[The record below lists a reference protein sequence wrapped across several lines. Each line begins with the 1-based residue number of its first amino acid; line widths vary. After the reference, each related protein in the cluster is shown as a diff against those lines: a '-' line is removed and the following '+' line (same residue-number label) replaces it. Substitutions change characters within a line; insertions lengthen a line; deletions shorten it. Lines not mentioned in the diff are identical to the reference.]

1 MSVRLRRV
9 RRAPALILPIALAAT
24 LVAAAAPRQ
33 QDPFRIQVQVE
44 AVSLGVAVSDDRG
57 RFVSGLTAEDFVV
70 REDGVP
76 QDITFFAAE
85 AAPLTILVLLD
96 ASLSMRA
103 SLDYVKEAA
112 ATFVDR
118 LWEGDV
124 AMIGEFNDRVRFGG
138 EFTDDRFRLTANI
151 MALDPLGPT
160 ALYDASILALER
172 LHFADGDRKA
182 LLIFT
187 DGDDS
192 RSMGFGSEMSAG
204 DAIEAARLTDSVVYA
219 IGFEGN
225 GARVNKR
232 FLRRLAEET
241 GGQALFPER
250 TGDLIGSFERI
261 EADLHAQYRLA
272 YIPRRAERNGEWR
285 GVEVSVRGRRGLTT
299 RTRNGYYAFPS
310 EE

>member
-24 LVAAAAPRQ
+24 LVAAAAPPQ

-57 RFVSGLTAEDFVV
+57 RFVSGLAAEDFEV

-151 MALDPLGPT
+151 MALNPLGPT
-160 ALYDASILALER
+160 ALYDASIMALER

-285 GVEVSVRGRRGLTT
+285 EVEVSVRGRRGLTT